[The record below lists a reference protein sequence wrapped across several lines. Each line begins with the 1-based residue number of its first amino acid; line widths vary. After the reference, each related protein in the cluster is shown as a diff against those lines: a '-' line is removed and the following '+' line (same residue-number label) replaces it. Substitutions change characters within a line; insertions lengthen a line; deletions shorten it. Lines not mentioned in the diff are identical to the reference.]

1 MNAPST
7 SAYAP
12 KKITSAA
19 SVIPGYVKAI
29 TPNAMASSPLSRN
42 THQNRA
48 IVDATSS
55 ITTSSTTNSAM
66 SFSLI
71 ADNWLETLL
80 EHREALP
87 GADRKCFLDHCQFT
101 LAQSEIAGA
110 RILLN
115 MLRARRLRDR
125 K

>member
-19 SVIPGYVKAI
+19 NVIPGSVKAT

-55 ITTSSTTNSAM
+55 TTTSSTTSSAM
-66 SFSLI
+66 SLSLV

-80 EHREALP
+80 EHGEAVP
-87 GADRKCFLDHCQFT
+87 DADRKCFVDHCLF
-101 LAQSEIAGA
+101 A
-110 RILLN
+110 RGQ
-115 MLRARRLRDR
+115 
-125 K
+125 